1 MRLTDIQV
9 SRYEQYL
16 NVLKEN
22 EASQIEWVNKAAS
35 QGDLAENSEFDT
47 ARLELAKTRLRIE
60 KVNNILADYII
71 IPAPKDKNLITIG
84 SLVCLK
90 IENTGIPALEAGEV
104 FEIVEATDIV
114 VPNSSARELSVT
126 SLVGRKLLNRVFD
139 SQNPSNNILCYSDYD
154 SVERRLDILSVC
166 NGESAFKDMKVF
178 MKHLREGADMNAD
191 ITV

>member
-9 SRYEQYL
+9 LRYEQYL
-16 NVLKEN
+16 NTLKEN
-22 EASQIEWVNKAAS
+22 EVSQVEWVNKAAS
-35 QGDLAENSEFDT
+35 QVDLAENSEFDT

-90 IENTGIPALEAGEV
+90 IENPGIPALEAGEV

-154 SVERRLDILSVC
+154 SVERRLDILRVC
-166 NGESAFKDMKVF
+166 NGETAFADMEVF
-178 MKHLREGADMNAD
+178 MKHLRGEVNDNAN
-191 ITV
+191 IAI

>member
-9 SRYEQYL
+9 LRYEKYL

-22 EASQIEWVNKAAS
+22 EASQVEWVNKAAS

-60 KVNNILADYII
+60 KVNNILADYTI
-71 IPAPKDKNLITIG
+71 IPAPRDKNLITIG

-90 IENTGIPALEAGEV
+90 IANTGIPALEAGEV

-114 VPNSSARELSVT
+114 IPNSSARELSVT

-139 SQNPSNNILCYSDYD
+139 SHNPSNNILCYSDYD
-154 SVERRLDILSVC
+154 SVERRLDILCVC
-166 NGESAFKDMKVF
+166 NGETAFADMEVF
-178 MKHLREGADMNAD
+178 MKHLRGEVSTDAD
-191 ITV
+191 IAI